1 MKMESFIHPDTFGNM
16 VRSERKRLNMNQI
29 DFYNFLFPENKKEEE
44 TIKKK
49 MNIIENGKQK
59 SVDFDMLLAICQKC
73 DVSADYIL
81 GLKTD
86 YRNHAN
92 EFVCSYTGLNEKAIA
107 CLHKWNMDKN
117 NGADLSLIGKAFL
130 ENEEEAVNNAYKKQS
145 AITFL
150 RIINCLF
157 KEGKLP
163 SDNARK
169 DSVFY
174 SNLRILHSL
183 YLMCMAK
190 PETLTGTPVFDES
203 DILQEL
209 LATDLFAPYLK
220 QLISNSFKYTKL
232 DGSKPIFMQDN
243 NDVIYPI
250 SLKNILEQ
258 IARRQLDRALDDL
271 IASVNNDDSTAY

>member
-1 MKMESFIHPDTFGNM
+1 MKMESFTHPYAFGCL

-29 DFYNFLFPENKKEEE
+29 DFYNYLFPNNEKEEE

-49 MNIIENGKQK
+49 MNSIENGKQK
-59 SVDFDMLLAICQKC
+59 SVDFDMLLAICKKC
-73 DVSADYIL
+73 NVSADYIL

-107 CLHKWNMDKN
+107 CLHKWNMDKR

-130 ENEEEAVNNAYKKQS
+130 GDQEQDVNNAYKKQS

-157 KEGKLP
+157 KEGELP
-163 SDNARK
+163 SDKKRK

-190 PETLTGTPVFDES
+190 PETITGTPVFDES
-203 DILQEL
+203 DILQDL
-209 LATDLFAPYLK
+209 IATDLFDPYLK
-220 QLISNSFKYTKL
+220 QLISNSFQYSRL
-232 DGSKPIFMQDN
+232 DGSKPIFMKDD

-250 SLKNILEQ
+250 SMKDILEQ

-271 IASVNNDDSTAY
+271 IASVNTDDSTSY

>member
-1 MKMESFIHPDTFGNM
+1 MKMESFIHPYAFGNL

-29 DFYNFLFPENKKEEE
+29 DFYNYLFPENKKEEE

-59 SVDFDMLLAICQKC
+59 SVDFDVLLAICQKC

-92 EFVCSYTGLNEKAIA
+92 EFVCNYTGLNEKAIA

-117 NGADLSLIGKAFL
+117 NGADLSLIGKAFW
-130 ENEEEAVNNAYKKQS
+130 EDEEEAVNNAYKKQS
-145 AITFL
+145 AIIFL

-157 KEGKLP
+157 KEGNLP

-190 PETLTGTPVFDES
+190 PETITGTPVFDES
-203 DILQEL
+203 NILQKIMD
-209 LATDLFAPYLK
+209 TDPCLK
-220 QLISNSFKYTKL
+220 QLTSNLFHYVKL
-232 DGSKPIFMQDN
+232 DGSKPVFMQDN
-243 NDVIYPI
+243 NDVTYPI
-250 SLKNILEQ
+250 SMKDILEQ
-258 IARRQLDRALDDL
+258 IARRHLDRALDDL
-271 IASVNNDDSTAY
+271 IASVNYDDSTTY